1 MDAILFDLDDTL
13 IVDEAISQASMEACA
28 SLAAKLH
35 GADIQRFLTDIK
47 RLSPSLW
54 RGNPALDYCAET
66 GITAEECLWGD
77 FSETHSPSLRE
88 WAFTFRQALFDATL
102 REQDLPGDDGA
113 LAEKFSDSRR
123 KLQRLMPNAK
133 ETLTRLKPRFKIG
146 LVTNGDSNLQREKLA
161 ASGLRQ
167 IFDAVIVSGEFGKGK
182 PRPEIFHALL
192 ESLEV
197 RPEQA
202 TMVGNSLFRDIAGAK
217 NAGLART
224 IWIQVPGSE
233 EYANVAPDQTIS
245 GLHELPGLFQ

>member
-13 IVDEAISQASMEACA
+13 IVDEAISQAAMEACA
-28 SLAAKLH
+28 ALASKLH
-35 GADIQRFLTDIK
+35 GADAQRFLADIK
-47 RLSPSLW
+47 RLSQSLW

-77 FSETHSPSLRE
+77 FSEAHSLRE
-88 WAFTFRQALFDATL
+88 WAFTFRLALFDAAL

-113 LAEKFSDSRR
+113 LAEKFSHSRR

-146 LVTNGDSNLQREKLA
+146 LVTNGDPNLQREKIA

-167 IFDAVIVSGEFGKGK
+167 IFDAIIVSGEFGIGK
-182 PRPEIFHALL
+182 PRPEIFYALL
-192 ESLEV
+192 ESLEA
-197 RPEQA
+197 RPEEA
-202 TMVGNSLFRDIAGAK
+202 TMVGNSLFRDIGGAK

-224 IWIQVPGSE
+224 IWIKVPGAE
-233 EYANVAPDQTIS
+233 EYADVDPDHTIS
-245 GLHELPGLFQ
+245 GLHELPGLFP